1 MRVLVADDEQDMARA
16 LEAMLKSDG
25 HEVDTVYD
33 GQAALDFGETGTY
46 DCIVLDIMMPYRDG
60 LDVVRT
66 LRSKSVRTPI
76 LILTAKSTQ
85 EDVVGGL
92 NSGADDYLT
101 KPFSMVELLAR
112 VRALCRRS
120 DTYVPGVLA
129 AGDLKLDRA
138 APSPAPL
145 TPSKERRR
153 ASVADG
159 LEGISAREVGKA
171 EPRIIVSGSPEELD
185 RLVSV
190 LVDNAVKYCGD
201 NGSVRVRLEQRKRE
215 IVLTVTNPCASL
227 TTQDTRRMFDR
238 FYRADASRSR
248 STGGNGIGLSIAQG
262 IVSRHEGSI
271 RARKLGAELEMR
283 VTLPNG

>member
-25 HEVDTVYD
+25 YEVDTVYD

-66 LRSKSVRTPI
+66 LRSKSLRTPI
-76 LILTAKSTQ
+76 LILTAKSAQ

-120 DTYVPGVLA
+120 DTYVPGVLT

-153 ASVADG
+153 VRAG
-159 LEGISAREVGKA
+159 RTGWRE
-171 EPRIIVSGSPEELD
+171 SP
-185 RLVSV
+185 
-190 LVDNAVKYCGD
+190 
-201 NGSVRVRLEQRKRE
+201 
-215 IVLTVTNPCASL
+215 
-227 TTQDTRRMFDR
+227 
-238 FYRADASRSR
+238 
-248 STGGNGIGLSIAQG
+248 
-262 IVSRHEGSI
+262 
-271 RARKLGAELEMR
+271 RARRAR
-283 VTLPNG
+283 PNRASS

>member
-25 HEVDTVYD
+25 YEVDTVYD

-46 DCIVLDIMMPYRDG
+46 DCIVLDIMMPCRDG
-60 LDVVRT
+60 LEVVRT
-66 LRSKSVRTPI
+66 LRSESVRTPI
-76 LILTAKSTQ
+76 LILTAKSAQ

-120 DTYVPGVLA
+120 DTYVPGVLT

-138 APSPAPL
+138 APSSAPL

-153 ASVADG
+153 ARAWRTG
-159 LEGISAREVGKA
+159 WRE
-171 EPRIIVSGSPEELD
+171 SP
-185 RLVSV
+185 
-190 LVDNAVKYCGD
+190 
-201 NGSVRVRLEQRKRE
+201 
-215 IVLTVTNPCASL
+215 
-227 TTQDTRRMFDR
+227 
-238 FYRADASRSR
+238 
-248 STGGNGIGLSIAQG
+248 
-262 IVSRHEGSI
+262 
-271 RARKLGAELEMR
+271 RARWAR
-283 VTLPNG
+283 PNRASS

>member
-1 MRVLVADDEQDMARA
+1 MRVLVADDEHDMARA

-25 HEVDTVYD
+25 YEVDTVYD

-66 LRSKSVRTPI
+66 LRSKSVCTPI
-76 LILTAKSTQ
+76 LILTAKSAQ

-120 DTYVPGVLA
+120 DTYVPGVLT

-138 APSPAPL
+138 AFTVSCGASSTHLANKEFQMLELLMRRPGTYVPA
-145 TPSKERRR
+145 
-153 ASVADG
+153 
-159 LEGISAREVGKA
+159 
-171 EPRIIVSGSPEELD
+171 D
-185 RLVSV
+185 RLREHVWGYDGSIENNVIWTYVSY
-190 LVDNAVKYCGD
+190 LRRKLESI
-201 NGSVRVRLEQRKRE
+201 GSSCK
-215 IVLTVTNPCASL
+215 II
-227 TTQDTRRMFDR
+227 
-238 FYRADASRSR
+238 ASRGR
-248 STGGNGIGLSIAQG
+248 GYALELN
-262 IVSRHEGSI
+262 EE
-271 RARKLGAELEMR
+271 GAE
-283 VTLPNG
+283 